1 MGRIKPVL
9 SIIIPALDCAD
20 SLARTLAA
28 LAATGDA
35 RFEVVVV
42 DGGSADRT
50 RDVAAA
56 AGARLLDDEGGRGA
70 QLAAGAGAARG
81 DGLLFLHADTVP
93 GPGWAEAVDRFTADL
108 GNRRRAAYFRF
119 ALGDPAPAARRLE
132 RVVAWRARTLGL
144 PYGDQGLL
152 LERRFYEDIGGF
164 KPMPLMEDVDI
175 ARRIGRRN
183 LVPLDVPA
191 VTSAA
196 RYRAGGYVAQPLRN
210 LTCLGLYFLGLPP
223 ALIQRIYR

>member
-1 MGRIKPVL
+1 MGWRKPVL
-9 SIIIPALDCAD
+9 SIIIPTLDCAD

-35 RFEVVVV
+35 PFEVVVV

-50 RDVAAA
+50 REVATA
-56 AGARLLDDEGGRGA
+56 AGARVLDAEGGRGA
-70 QLAAGAGAARG
+70 QLAAGAGTAQG

-93 GPGWAEAVDRFTADL
+93 GPGWSEAAARFTADL

-132 RVVAWRARTLGL
+132 RMVAWRARALGL

-152 LERRFYEDIGGF
+152 LGRQFYEDIGGF
-164 KPMPLMEDVDI
+164 KP
-175 ARRIGRRN
+175 
-183 LVPLDVPA
+183 
-191 VTSAA
+191 
-196 RYRAGGYVAQPLRN
+196 
-210 LTCLGLYFLGLPP
+210 LP
-223 ALIQRIYR
+223 